1 MQRIDGPK
9 VIFNCPQ
16 DLVTR
21 VDKIAK
27 HTGMTRAETI
37 RLMLETCVEGF
48 EPLMKV
54 GMLRKM
60 VAKKTQLK
68 ERMISGI
75 QPSLL

>member
-9 VIFNCPQ
+9 INFHCPQ
-16 DLVTR
+16 ELIAR
-21 VDKIAK
+21 VDKIAA
-27 HTGMTRAETI
+27 HVGITRSETI
-37 RLMLETCVEGF
+37 RLMMETCVEGF

-60 VAKKTQLK
+60 MAKKSLLK